1 MRVNLDTALFFRG
14 SSYGPG
20 LVDVPEELAT
30 RRNLKPAS
38 IPSTPEQF
46 PPLEDFSFTVAE
58 LVDEPDDT
66 GEEE

>member
-46 PPLEDFSFTVAE
+46 PPLEDFSFTV
-58 LVDEPDDT
+58 DEPDDT